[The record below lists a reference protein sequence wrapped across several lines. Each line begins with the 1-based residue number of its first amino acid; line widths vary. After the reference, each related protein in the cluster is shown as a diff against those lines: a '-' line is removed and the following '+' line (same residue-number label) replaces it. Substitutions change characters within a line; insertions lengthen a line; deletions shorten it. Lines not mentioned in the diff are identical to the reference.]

1 MRSLQE
7 SRQERCSMRLPDPC
21 DIPPNGRSRSGRPL
35 PCVGDPPT
43 RCPENYNRSN
53 LALRVKTLRDMAL
66 RPPRTPNGAA
76 AILLSDVTPDR
87 DRTSVVE
94 GKGVSVR
101 VDLGGRRF

>member
-1 MRSLQE
+1 MRISDWSSDVCSSDL

-53 LALRVKTLRDMAL
+53 LALRAKTLRDMAL

-76 AILLSDVTPDR
+76 AILLSDVTP
-87 DRTSVVE
+87 E
-94 GKGVSVR
+94 I
-101 VDLGGRRF
+101 GRAHV

>member
-1 MRSLQE
+1 VRSRQE

-53 LALRVKTLRDMAL
+53 LALRAKTLRDMAL
-66 RPPRTPNGAA
+66 RPPSTPHGQCGRA
-76 AILLSDVTPDR
+76 SSR
-87 DRTSVVE
+87 E
-94 GKGVSVR
+94 GVGQKVSVS
-101 VDLGGRRF
+101 VEDVELKK